1 MFHTLFL
8 CISVQK
14 PILCI
19 KSHPFIWQ
27 KGWPSKTLVKP
38 FYLFTKENTNN
49 MFCKNKLHILLF
61 YFFITCNI
69 GMLSTNLHINFFS
82 ADRNI
87 FNFAQEH
94 LLKTVISFPC
104 TGLFFPFWVK
114 KNSTPRRRNDSIV
127 LSASEIAEC
136 TRLNKTKQTLSK
148 IAVKCWVVINWH
160 RIIL

>member
-61 YFFITCNI
+61 YVFITCNI

-104 TGLFFPFWVK
+104 TGLFFPVLGQKEF
-114 KNSTPRRRNDSIV
+114 NSKAEKWFDSII
-127 LSASEIAEC
+127 SQWNCWMHPIKKKQ
-136 TRLNKTKQTLSK
+136 NKRCQKSLWN
-148 IAVKCWVVINWH
+148 VE
-160 RIIL
+160 